1 MCDLK
6 SGEALSC
13 PAAESE
19 HDWCPQWQC
28 LHLSAMPRSRGG
40 MFVAP
45 WCFPLGAPL
54 QVRFS
59 SIETSVP
66 QSTMEGLKTFLMGC
80 PGNLPIMHD
89 TAARGMCILK
99 CSNLIASKRGEH
111 HLLAR

>member
-1 MCDLK
+1 MSDLK

-13 PAAESE
+13 PAVESE

-28 LHLSAMPRSRGG
+28 LHLYVMPRRRGG
-40 MFVAP
+40 MLVAP
-45 WCFPLGAPL
+45 WCFPLGALL

-59 SIETSVP
+59 SIAP
-66 QSTMEGLKTFLMGC
+66 LMPWSTMEGLKRFLMGC

-99 CSNLIASKRGEH
+99 GSTLIASKRGEH